1 MHKLDNINYLKS
13 GNAVQQEAYRIL
25 TVYKVI
31 HHLQNFTPVLAG
43 TIPLEINIDTSDLDI
58 VCYWQDK
65 QTFKDTVSQYFS
77 SFKNYNLREADIN
90 GHASVIAN
98 FVIEDFEIE
107 IFGQNIPVTGQ
118 YGYRHM
124 VIEYDI
130 LQQKGE
136 DFKDRIIE
144 LKKQGYK
151 TEPAFAI
158 LLGLKN
164 NNPYEALLDYE
175 LHKNQH

>member
-13 GNAVQQEAYRIL
+13 GSTVQQEAYRIL
-25 TVYKVI
+25 TTYKVI
-31 HHLQNFTPVLAG
+31 HHLQDFTPVLAG
-43 TIPLEINIDTSDLDI
+43 TIPLEINIYSSDLDI

-77 SFKNYNLREADIN
+77 SFENYNLRETDIN

-124 VIEYDI
+124 IIEYDI
-130 LQQKGE
+130 LQQKGS
-136 DFKDRIIE
+136 DFKNSIIK

-151 TEPAFAI
+151 TEPAFAL
-158 LLGLKN
+158 LLGLKCD
-164 NNPYEALLDYE
+164 NPYEALLHYE
-175 LHKNQH
+175 SDKNQ

>member
-13 GNAVQQEAYRIL
+13 GNTVQQKAYRIL
-25 TVYKVI
+25 TTYSVMHY
-31 HHLQNFTPVLAG
+31 LQNFTPVLAG
-43 TIPLEINIDTSDLDI
+43 TIPLEINIDSSDLDI

-65 QTFKDTVSQYFS
+65 ELFINTVSHYFS
-77 SFKNYNLREADIN
+77 LYKNFNLREADIN

-124 VIEYDI
+124 IIEYDI
-130 LQQKGE
+130 LQQKGS
-136 DFKDRIIE
+136 DFKNSIIK

-151 TEPAFAI
+151 TEPAFAH
-158 LLGLKN
+158 LLGLKSD
-164 NNPYEALLDYE
+164 NPYEALLRYE
-175 LHKNQH
+175 SDKKQ

>member
-13 GNAVQQEAYRIL
+13 GNTVQQEAYRIL
-25 TVYKVI
+25 TTYSVMHY
-31 HHLQNFTPVLAG
+31 LQDFTPVLAG

-65 QTFKDTVSQYFS
+65 ELFVNTVNRHFS
-77 SFKNYNLREADIN
+77 VYKNFNLREADIN
-90 GHASVIAN
+90 GHTSVIAN

-124 VIEYDI
+124 IIEYNI
-130 LQQKGE
+130 LQEKGS
-136 DFKDRIIE
+136 DFKNRIIK
-144 LKKQGYK
+144 LKKKGYK
-151 TEPAFAI
+151 TEPAFAL

-164 NNPYEALLDYE
+164 DNPYEALLDYE
-175 LHKNQH
+175 SDKNQ

>member
-13 GNAVQQEAYRIL
+13 GNTVQQEAYRIL
-25 TVYKVI
+25 TTYKVI
-31 HHLQNFTPVLAG
+31 YHLQNFTPVLAG
-43 TIPLEINIDTSDLDI
+43 TIPLEINIDSSDLDV

-65 QTFKDTVSQYFS
+65 ELFINTVSRHFS
-77 SFKNYNLREADIN
+77 LYKNFNLREADIN

-107 IFGQNIPVTGQ
+107 IFGQNIPVTEQ

-124 VIEYDI
+124 IIEYDI
-130 LQQKGE
+130 LQQKGS
-136 DFKDRIIE
+136 DFKNSIIE

-151 TEPAFAI
+151 TEPAFAL
-158 LLGLKN
+158 LLGLKSD
-164 NNPYEALLDYE
+164 NPYEALLGYE
-175 LHKNQH
+175 SDKNQ